1 MSTAEKARE
10 IAMYS
15 RFPPVGK
22 RGLGSP
28 FVHGTW
34 GLKMEEYVKAANDHV
49 LVMVQIETK
58 EGVQNI
64 DKIVD
69 VDGIGQYFVPYFQ
82 GGLPMSPLDAIFIG
96 PYDLS
101 LSLGYP
107 PPSPDPHPDVEQIIQ
122 RILKVTHGAGRKWY

>member
-1 MSTAEKARE
+1 
-10 IAMYS
+10 MYS

-34 GLKMEEYVKAANDHV
+34 GLKMEDYVKVANEHV
-49 LVMVQIETK
+49 LVIVQIETK

-69 VDGIGQYFVPYFQ
+69 VDGIG
-82 GGLPMSPLDAIFIG
+82 
-96 PYDLS
+96 
-101 LSLGYP
+101 
-107 PPSPDPHPDVEQIIQ
+107 E
-122 RILKVTHGAGRKWY
+122 

>member
-1 MSTAEKARE
+1 VSTAEKARE

-28 FVHGTW
+28 FAHGTW

-49 LVMVQIETK
+49 LVIVQIETK

-69 VDGIGQYFVPYFQ
+69 VDGIG
-82 GGLPMSPLDAIFIG
+82 
-96 PYDLS
+96 
-101 LSLGYP
+101 
-107 PPSPDPHPDVEQIIQ
+107 E
-122 RILKVTHGAGRKWY
+122 